1 VFSSFLL
8 KTFWTQSMQF
18 VTTAARNPTIL
29 KVSSVAEQSTSPS
42 ITGTSERLTCTLVVS
57 RRMILVKTTVKKG
70 AEALIVSVNEA
81 ATLASDTSPV
91 VTDVPVSAERQRQRV
106 AGVALAQGRKAA
118 YPAGLSM
125 SA

>member
-1 VFSSFLL
+1 
-8 KTFWTQSMQF
+8 MQF